1 MLSCG
6 YIGNRLR
13 IKLRNL
19 VDTIEKLYYEKYLKD
34 CELFLFTDNL
44 VADYAYHKGTST
56 SKMSFELVSRFM
68 KL

>member
-6 YIGNRLR
+6 YIGNMLR

-34 CELFLFTDNL
+34 YELFLFTDNL
-44 VADYAYHKGTST
+44 VADYAYHEGTST